1 MFERTISLINEDNFN
16 KINNCT
22 VTLIGLG
29 GVGGIALETLV
40 RTGVKNITVIDYDVF
55 DVTNLNRQTL
65 SDNDSIGKKKID
77 IAIKKMKKINPGL
90 NIKGLNLK
98 IDNDTINIIS
108 KTDYIIDACDDVE
121 AKLEIYKYAH
131 ENDVPI
137 ISSMGMGNRFEISKI
152 SIQRLDR
159 TINDPLAKKLRFLC
173 KQRGINSKLPV
184 VASTELPIISNKI
197 SSIFSVVNTA
207 GICLANYVINDI
219 IQKK

>member
-98 IDNDTINIIS
+98 IDNNTINTIL
-108 KTDYIIDACDDVE
+108 KTDYIIDACDDVD
-121 AKLEIYKYAH
+121 AKLEIYKYAD
-131 ENDVPI
+131 ENNMHI
-137 ISSMGMGNRFEISKI
+137 ISSMGMGNRFDLSKI

-159 TINDPLAKKLRFLC
+159 TTNDPLAKKLRFLC
-173 KQRGINSKLPV
+173 KKRNINSKITV
-184 VASTELPIISNKI
+184 VASTELPIISNNI